1 LWILRKDAKD
11 GRRAGVPAPTTELIH
26 SLASAGRYVLSIH
39 AEHERQSD
47 KISTAELEAALRDCE
62 IIEDYPED
70 TRGHSCLTLG
80 LAQSRPIHTVC
91 TIKDSPRE
99 ILLITVYDPTLR
111 PDKWEPDFR
120 HRRKP

>member
-1 LWILRKDAKD
+1 MAI
-11 GRRAGVPAPTTELIH
+11 PTADLIR
-26 SLASAGRYVLSIH
+26 SLARAGRYVLSIH

-47 KISTAELEAALRDCE
+47 KITIKALETALGSAD

-70 TRGHSCLTLG
+70 VRGHSCLVLG
-80 LAQSRPIHTVC
+80 FAGSRPVHIVC
-91 TIKDSPRE
+91 AVKDSPRE
-99 ILLITVYDPTLR
+99 ILLITVYDPSLR